1 MQVDAYR
8 LAAKTVLDA
17 EICIVGAGPAGIT
30 LAREFIGRKTT
41 VAIIESGGLNFD
53 TRIQELNEGTVIGA
67 EYAGLRQTRCRQVG
81 GTAHMWNTG
90 VGGGNGAKYVPL
102 DPRDFAETPDA
113 INTKWPLNYR
123 DLEAYYPRAHTVCSL
138 GPFEYDGAAW
148 ADDTHPLI
156 ALESARLSARVYQ
169 CGSGRLFTE
178 TYPQELAT
186 SGNICVCRHATLLHF
201 RMSNDGR
208 KVIEANC
215 VSSTGT
221 PFVARASCFV
231 LAAGAIENARLL
243 LLSRESIETATPGS
257 AAVSWSTRGITR

>member
-1 MQVDAYR
+1 
-8 LAAKTVLDA
+8 
-17 EICIVGAGPAGIT
+17 
-30 LAREFIGRKTT
+30 
-41 VAIIESGGLNFD
+41 
-53 TRIQELNEGTVIGA
+53 
-67 EYAGLRQTRCRQVG
+67 
-81 GTAHMWNTG
+81 MWNTG
-90 VGGGNGAKYVPL
+90 VGGGIGAKYVPL

-123 DLEAYYPRAHTVCSL
+123 DLEAYYPRAHKVCSL

-148 ADDTHPLI
+148 ADDTRILSSRSR
-156 ALESARLSARVYQ
+156 ACVSARECINAAVAACSA
-169 CGSGRLFTE
+169 E
-178 TYPQELAT
+178 DPQELAT
-186 SGNICVCRHATLLHF
+186 SGDICVCRHATLLHF

-243 LLSRESIETATPGS
+243 LLSRESTRDSDTWIGRCFRY
-257 AAVSWSTRGITR
+257 TRGITR

>member
-90 VGGGNGAKYVPL
+90 VGGGNGAKYMPL

-113 INTKWPLNYR
+113 INTKWPLELSR
-123 DLEAYYPRAHTVCSL
+123 SGSL
-138 GPFEYDGAAW
+138 LP
-148 ADDTHPLI
+148 
-156 ALESARLSARVYQ
+156 
-169 CGSGRLFTE
+169 
-178 TYPQELAT
+178 
-186 SGNICVCRHATLLHF
+186 
-201 RMSNDGR
+201 
-208 KVIEANC
+208 
-215 VSSTGT
+215 TGT
-221 PFVARASCFV
+221 HGLQF
-231 LAAGAIENARLL
+231 G
-243 LLSRESIETATPGS
+243 SI
-257 AAVSWSTRGITR
+257 RI